1 MGPYRVPLWKLR
13 EPFPGIPSLL
23 WALRPSFPR
32 SIGVLEGFLHKGAP
46 LVCPCYDPWVRS
58 LNPLKACF
66 RRPLN
71 PLSFSRRIP
80 PGFLKFLKSFV
91 SFSCGKQ
98 DSILHTLG
106 LCRVLD
112 PVYLVCWVLLV
123 LSFPFS
129 SLWEVLFPQKGKS
142 YFYPYPEVSRVG
154 FFFKKVCP
162 LSKLPVEFLG
172 YLPRFLY
179 TGFIRSPGPLLTPGS
194 ILGLKART
202 WRRLGQNSCL
212 FSTIWFQ

>member
-1 MGPYRVPLWKLR
+1 MGFLPLKAHYEGFVKKPSFPLGLYSVPLWKLR

-154 FFFKKVCP
+154 FLFLQKI
-162 LSKLPVEFLG
+162 LSFAQASCG
-172 YLPRFLY
+172 
-179 TGFIRSPGPLLTPGS
+179 
-194 ILGLKART
+194 ILGFFA
-202 WRRLGQNSCL
+202 
-212 FSTIWFQ
+212 